1 MKEKEEP
8 YKVELIEDL
17 PEGEE
22 ISFYQQGEFVDL
34 CAGPHLMSTKDSWQG
49 IQDHEPVQAHTGE
62 ATNTTRC

>member
-22 ISFYQQGEFVDL
+22 ISFYSRVSL
-34 CAGPHLMSTKDSWQG
+34 LTC
-49 IQDHEPVQAHTGE
+49 VQA
-62 ATNTTRC
+62 RI